1 MSDQKFDIE
10 RRAYELWEQAGK
22 PDDRA
27 VEFWL
32 AAERALADRGS
43 ASQLHVSHIQHHM
56 QVISIDHKIVGRIDR
71 VESADTIKLT
81 RESSPTGSS
90 HHYIPAIWADHVDHH
105 VHLNRTGQEVVDH
118 WKLDP
123 AEAQFPSV

>member
-1 MSDQKFDIE
+1 MSDQQFDIE

-32 AAERALADRGS
+32 AAERELADRGS
-43 ASQLHVSHIQHHM
+43 AYQLHVSHIQHHM
-56 QVISIDHKIVGRIDR
+56 QVISIDHKVVGRIDR
-71 VESADTIKLT
+71 MESADTIKLT

-90 HHYIPAIWADHVDHH
+90 QHYIPAIWGDLDDHH
-105 VHLNRTGQEVVDH
+105 VRLDRTGREVDEH
-118 WKLDP
+118 WQLDP
-123 AEAQFPSV
+123 